1 MSKMKKQRWHGSTI
15 KDPEYIVKRR
25 WEDYVDEVIEI
36 VPTIITLSMAIGLFV
51 VVPLLFLVF
60 LVKWLIKFL
69 FQ

>member
-1 MSKMKKQRWHGSTI
+1 MSKRKKQRWPGSTI

-36 VPTIITLSMAIGLFV
+36 APTIITLSIAIGLFV

-60 LVKWLIKFL
+60 LVKWLTKFL
-69 FQ
+69 F